1 MNKVKKFYLVISA
14 LFILNALII
23 LGFAAGSYAFL
34 LNQNTDLL
42 EKNYYAKMLDEKYAI
57 LSALKI
63 KYEKV
68 QNSTE
73 LLSKTLPEDKSA
85 SSLMSDLSTLSQ
97 KNGLKFTYLKS
108 DVTNSKKKNTD
119 PSLLQ
124 TQNGKYG
131 QEMPIIIEV
140 SGSYN
145 NFVSFVKSL
154 ESYQRLLNIKSI
166 EIKKESDGAV
176 QDTIIATLKITVYLK
191 K

>member
-119 PSLLQ
+119 PTLLQ